1 MRSLAPRRRKEG
13 CPSDLELDELL
24 SGDLA
29 GHAREADLRHHLDGC
44 AICGPRLAARQ
55 ADPTLAP
62 DPLVFRPLLSSPGAT
77 AAAAAATRRARAR
90 RRWIGLG
97 GAVGSAAV
105 AGLVLW
111 GHRSGSP
118 DETSAEGADRTKGGL
133 ALTVHVKR
141 TPANGGTPTVEAV
154 NGEGPLRAGE
164 EMRFTV
170 AAARPGF
177 AVVLGLDGAPSVTIY
192 VPAAGSTAR
201 PTPVEATGPVTL
213 PGSVIADE
221 TGGFERIVAVV
232 CPTETP
238 PETLKERA
246 RAALAMAGGRPEAVG
261 SLGTGCAES
270 SVLLR
275 KSAP

>member
-1 MRSLAPRRRKEG
+1 MTSVAARRRKEG
-13 CPSDLELDELL
+13 CPSDLDLDEML

-29 GHAREADLRHHLDGC
+29 GLPRETDLRRHIDNC

-55 ADPTLAP
+55 AEPTLAP
-62 DPLVFRPLLSSPGAT
+62 DPLVFRPLLASL
-77 AAAAAATRRARAR
+77 AATTRVRAR
-90 RRWIGLG
+90 RRWMGLG
-97 GAVGSAAV
+97 GAFGSAAV

-111 GHRSGSP
+111 GHRAGSP
-118 DETSAEGADRTKGGL
+118 DQTSVDRVDRTKGAL

-141 TPANGGTPTVEAV
+141 APAAGRTLTVEAV

-192 VPAAGSTAR
+192 VPAAGSAAR
-201 PTPVEATGPVTL
+201 PTPIEATRPVTL

-221 TGGFERIVAVV
+221 TPGFERIVAIV
-232 CPTETP
+232 CPTETS
-238 PETLKERA
+238 PETLREKA
-246 RAALAMAGGRPEAVG
+246 QAALATAGGRPEAVT
-261 SLGTGCAES
+261 SLGTGCVES

-275 KSAP
+275 KTAP

>member
-1 MRSLAPRRRKEG
+1 MTSIAARRRKEG
-13 CPSDLELDELL
+13 CPSDLDLDEML

-29 GHAREADLRHHLDGC
+29 GHAHEADLRRHVDSC
-44 AICGPRLAARQ
+44 PICGPRLVARQ
-55 ADPTLAP
+55 ADSTLAP
-62 DPLVFRPLLSSPGAT
+62 DPLVFRPLLSSL
-77 AAAAAATRRARAR
+77 AATRRARAR

-111 GHRSGSP
+111 GHGATSP
-118 DETSAEGADRTKGGL
+118 DETSVEGADRTKGAL

-141 TPANGGTPTVEAV
+141 ASPNGGAPTVEAV

-164 EMRFTV
+164 EMRFTI

-177 AVVLGLDGAPSVTIY
+177 AVVLGLDGAPSVTVY

-201 PTPVEATGPVTL
+201 PTPVEATRPVTL

-221 TGGFERIVAVV
+221 ASGFERIVAVV
-232 CPTETP
+232 CPTETF
-238 PETLKERA
+238 PETLRERA
-246 RAALAMAGGRPEAVG
+246 RAALAQAGGRPEAVG
-261 SLGTGCAES
+261 SLGTGCVES

>member
-1 MRSLAPRRRKEG
+1 MKSLAARRRMEG
-13 CPSDLELDELL
+13 CPSDLELDEML

-29 GHAREADLRHHLDGC
+29 GQAREADLRRHLDSC

-55 ADPTLAP
+55 ADSTLAP
-62 DPLVFRPLLSSPGAT
+62 DPLVFRPLLSSL
-77 AAAAAATRRARAR
+77 AAATRARAR

-111 GHRSGSP
+111 GHRGTPP
-118 DETSAEGADRTKGGL
+118 DETSVDGAERTKGAL

-141 TPANGGTPTVEAV
+141 APANGGTPTVEAV

-201 PTPVEATGPVTL
+201 PTPVEATRPVTL
-213 PGSVIADE
+213 PGSVIADDAL
-221 TGGFERIVAVV
+221 GFERIVAVV
-232 CPTETP
+232 CPTETS
-238 PETLKERA
+238 PETLRERA
-246 RAALAMAGGRPEAVG
+246 RAALAKAGGHPEAVG
-261 SLGTGCAES
+261 SLGTGCVES

>member
-1 MRSLAPRRRKEG
+1 MRSIAARRRKEG
-13 CPSDLELDELL
+13 CPSDLDLDEML

-29 GHAREADLRHHLDGC
+29 GLARETELGRHIDSC

-55 ADPTLAP
+55 ADSTLVP
-62 DPLVFRPLLSSPGAT
+62 DPLVFRPLLSSL
-77 AAAAAATRRARAR
+77 AATTRGRAR

-111 GHRSGSP
+111 GHGADR
-118 DETSAEGADRTKGGL
+118 ADRTKGAL

-141 TPANGGTPTVEAV
+141 ASANGGTPTVEAV
-154 NGEGPLRAGE
+154 NGEGSLRAGE

-177 AVVLGLDGAPSVTIY
+177 TVVLGLDGAPSVTIY

-201 PTPVEATGPVTL
+201 PIPVEATRPVTL

-221 TGGFERIVAVV
+221 TLGFERIVAVV
-232 CPTETP
+232 CPTETS
-238 PETLKERA
+238 PETLRERA
-246 RAALAMAGGRPEAVG
+246 RAALAKAGGRPEAVG
-261 SLGTGCAES
+261 SLGTGCVES

-275 KSAP
+275 KTAP

>member
-1 MRSLAPRRRKEG
+1 MRPIAAGRRKEG
-13 CPSDLELDELL
+13 CPSDLELDEMS

-29 GHAREADLRHHLDGC
+29 GHAREADVRRHLDSC

-55 ADPTLAP
+55 ADSTLAP
-62 DPLVFRPLLSSPGAT
+62 DPLVFRPLLSSL
-77 AAAAAATRRARAR
+77 AATTRARAR

-97 GAVGSAAV
+97 GAFASAAV

-111 GHRSGSP
+111 SHRGSSP
-118 DETSAEGADRTKGGL
+118 DESSVEGADRVDRTKGAL

-141 TPANGGTPTVEAV
+141 ASANGGAPIVEAV

-164 EMRFTV
+164 EMRFAV

-201 PTPVEATGPVTL
+201 PEPVEATRPVTL

-221 TGGFERIVAVV
+221 TSGFERIVAVV
-232 CPTETP
+232 CPTETS
-238 PETLKERA
+238 PETLREKA
-246 RAALAMAGGRPEAVG
+246 RAALVKAGGRPEAVG

-275 KSAP
+275 KSVP

>member
-1 MRSLAPRRRKEG
+1 MRPIAAGRRKEG
-13 CPSDLELDELL
+13 CPSDLELDEML

-29 GHAREADLRHHLDGC
+29 GHAREADLRRHLDSC
-44 AICGPRLAARQ
+44 AICGPRLAERQ
-55 ADPTLAP
+55 ADSTLAP
-62 DPLVFRPLLSSPGAT
+62 DPLVFRPLLSSL
-77 AAAAAATRRARAR
+77 AATTRGRAR

-97 GAVGSAAV
+97 GAVASAAV
-105 AGLVLW
+105 AGVVLW
-111 GHRSGSP
+111 GHRGTSP
-118 DETSAEGADRTKGGL
+118 DETSADRTKGAL

-141 TPANGGTPTVEAV
+141 ASANGGTPTVEAV

-164 EMRFTV
+164 EMRFAV

-201 PTPVEATGPVTL
+201 PTPVEATRPVTL

-221 TGGFERIVAVV
+221 TSGFERIVAVV
-232 CPTETP
+232 CPTETS
-238 PETLKERA
+238 PETLREKA
-246 RAALAMAGGRPEAVG
+246 RAALAKAGGRPEAVG
-261 SLGTGCAES
+261 SLGTGCVES

>member
-1 MRSLAPRRRKEG
+1 MSSIAARRRKEG

-24 SGDLA
+24 AGDLA
-29 GHAREADLRHHLDGC
+29 GLGREAEVRRHLDGC
-44 AICGPRLAARQ
+44 AICGPRLVARQ
-55 ADPTLAP
+55 ADATLAP
-62 DPLVFRPLLSSPGAT
+62 DPLVFRPLLSSL
-77 AAAAAATRRARAR
+77 AASARSRAR
-90 RRWIGLG
+90 RRWVGLG
-97 GAVGSAAV
+97 GAIGSAAV

-111 GHRSGSP
+111 GRRSAAP
-118 DETSAEGADRTKGGL
+118 DETSVDRADRTKGAL

-141 TPANGGTPTVEAV
+141 ASANGGAPSVEAV

-192 VPAAGSTAR
+192 VPPAGSTAR
-201 PTPVEATGPVTL
+201 PTPVDATRPVTL

-221 TGGFERIVAVV
+221 TAGFERIVAVV
-232 CPTETP
+232 CPSETS
-238 PETLKERA
+238 PETLRERA
-246 RAALAMAGGRPEAVG
+246 RAALAKAGGRPEAVG
-261 SLGTGCAES
+261 SLGTDCLES

-275 KSAP
+275 KSVP